1 MKKFLP
7 AICLFFFHNVFA
19 QEKTAKDF
27 GFRQLNFP
35 YQNDTVQVLI
45 QSKEGE
51 ENRPK
56 PLFFFCQGSLPIPL
70 IIYNDK
76 DVYGTFPFIAD
87 SLTQKYHLV
96 IVSKPG
102 VPLMKD
108 AADLQPD
115 LTYRES
121 NGDFPKKYTEKN
133 FLSYYVPR
141 NLAVI
146 RYLQKQP
153 WVNPKRLVV
162 AGHSE
167 GSTIAV
173 KMAAVDKR
181 ITHLIYS
188 GGNPMGRIVS
198 ILQQS
203 RARETE
209 QSPQA
214 ENDLKYYA
222 RVVAEKEDLSSLQGG
237 ESNKTLYEFSEPV
250 FPYLEKLRIPVLITY
265 GTLDWNRPYV
275 DYLRADFIRKNK
287 TNTQFKAY
295 IGTEHNYF
303 PMNENHE
310 IDYGQFNWDKVAGE
324 WLDWLNTK

>member
-237 ESNKTLYEFSEPV
+237 DSHKTLYEFSEPV

-310 IDYGQFNWDKVAGE
+310 IDYEQFNWDKVAGE

>member
-1 MKKFLP
+1 MKKLLA
-7 AICLFFFHNVFA
+7 AICLFFFHNAFA
-19 QEKTAKDF
+19 QDKTAKDF

-45 QSKEGE
+45 QSKNGE

-76 DVYGTFPFIAD
+76 DVYGTFPFTAD
-87 SLTQKYHLV
+87 SLTEKYHLV

-102 VPLMKD
+102 VPLIMD

-115 LTYRES
+115 LTCRES

-153 WVNPKRLVV
+153 WVNPNRLVV

-167 GSTIAV
+167 GSAIAV
-173 KMAAVDKR
+173 KMAAADKR
-181 ITHLIYS
+181 ITDLIYS

-203 RARETE
+203 RARETD

-222 RVVAEKEDLSSLQGG
+222 LVVAEKEDLSSLQGG
-237 ESNKTLYEFSEPV
+237 DSHKTLYEFSEPV